1 MKKQKAIIHIGGS
14 YLQLPSV
21 RWAGE
26 LGLHVVLTDKNP
38 ECPGRLLAGQF
49 EQIGGTDV
57 PSLLELAYRTAR
69 EHELVGA
76 YASSD
81 FGLGAVA
88 AIAEAFDR
96 PGCSRSAMEHALDK
110 SASKDIWLRAK
121 LPIPRGVIV
130 RDRDGLTS
138 AVQALGLP
146 LIIKP
151 SSSSGSQGVRSVL
164 QPGGLEE
171 AYATALRFS
180 RTVVVEE
187 IVRGHHVD
195 VNGLFVEDGFLPC
208 GVMDRLFSAPPF
220 HYPLWGCQPSSLNGG
235 QERDVY
241 ALVERAARALGIS
254 SGPVKADV
262 VWTDG
267 GPVILELTPRFH
279 GDVSTA
285 HVTPLATG
293 GSPIKSWIG
302 YLAEDPSWLRY
313 LGQGAVCPAGWMGL
327 FPAIDAELEAV
338 VGVDRAL
345 SVGGV
350 KDAFVR
356 VKPGD
361 HIKRHVDNSTLCGF
375 IWAVGQDREDVHR
388 KLAEASAC
396 IRFVSRS
403 GNLHKGELVE

>member
-38 ECPGRLLAGQF
+38 ECPGRRLADQF
-49 EQIGGTDV
+49 EQIGGTDI
-57 PSLLELAYRTAR
+57 PSLLDLAYRTAR
-69 EHELVGA
+69 ERELVGA

-88 AIAEAFDR
+88 AIAEALDR

-121 LPIPRGVIV
+121 LPIPGGVIV

-138 AVQALGLP
+138 AVEALGLP

-151 SSSSGSQGVRSVL
+151 ASSSGSQGVRSVW
-164 QPGGLEE
+164 QPGDLEE
-171 AYATALRFS
+171 AYAGALRFS
-180 RTVVVEE
+180 DAVIVEE

-195 VNGLFVEDGFLPC
+195 VNGLFVGDAFFPC

-220 HYPLWGCQPSSLNGG
+220 HYPLWGCQPSSLNSG

-241 ALVERAARALGIS
+241 ALVERAARALGVS

-293 GSPIKSWIG
+293 GSPIKSWMG
-302 YLAEDPSWLRY
+302 FLAKDASWSRY
-313 LGQGAVCPAGWMGL
+313 LGQGRAGHAGWMAL
-327 FPAIDAELEAV
+327 FPSMDADLEAV
-338 VGVDRAL
+338 VGVEEAR

-350 KDAFVR
+350 EDVFVR

-361 HIKRHVDNSTLCGF
+361 HIKKHVDNSTLCGF
-375 IWAVGQDREDVHR
+375 IWAVGEDREDVYR

-403 GNLHKGELVE
+403 GKQHQG